1 MFWILTV
8 CLFIVATLFVL
19 VPLWMRRQA
28 RSYESAEIRNTANIA
43 LFHERANELE
53 AQLATGEIDEQ
64 QHQRLTTELEQNLL
78 ADIGDADK
86 EAIAQERLASGN
98 SDVAKS
104 KDGRFALTF
113 AVPVVLALLIPLVAY
128 FSYDR
133 WGYFEDV
140 ALMDLFERTVNNVDD
155 PEEAQAL
162 IVALGGIV
170 RENEELPW
178 AWYFLGENFANIGMF
193 GEAQIAYQRAADL
206 LPESSDKALV
216 LGRVALAMY
225 VNAGLE
231 FSPQIEAVVEQA
243 REINPNEVS
252 VLQLLAAN
260 AENNADWEAAIDYWR
275 LLIQQN
281 PNSQGA
287 QELRQNIAA
296 AQQML
301 ARQNPELASSGP
313 VLEVTV
319 RLADEL
325 ALDDKLRVFVAARN
339 AAREGM
345 PPLAA
350 MDLTVAQL
358 PTTIRLDNSSAVG
371 PFNLGSAETVY
382 ISALVSQAGV
392 ASPRPGD
399 YRVVSETLDLAAARD
414 EPLAV
419 ELTISE
425 RVTQ

>member
-1 MFWILTV
+1 LFWIITV
-8 CLFIVATLFVL
+8 CLFLVATLFVL
-19 VPLWMRRQA
+19 VPLWLRRQA
-28 RSYESAEIRNTANIA
+28 RSYESAELRNTANIA

-64 QHQRLTTELEQNLL
+64 QHQRLTAELEQNLL
-78 ADIGDADK
+78 ADIGDEEK
-86 EAIAQERLASGN
+86 EAVAQQRLASGN
-98 SDVAKS
+98 SDVAVS

-113 AVPVVLALLIPLVAY
+113 AVPVVLALLIPLAAY
-128 FSYDR
+128 VFYDR
-133 WGYFEDV
+133 WGYFDDV
-140 ALMDLFERTVNNVDD
+140 ALMGYFERTVNNTGD
-155 PEEAQAL
+155 PDEAQEL

-178 AWYFLGENFANIGMF
+178 AWYFLAENFANLGMF

-206 LPESSDKALV
+206 LPQSTDKALV

-225 VNAGLE
+225 VNADLE
-231 FSPQIEAVVEQA
+231 FSPEIEAVVAQA
-243 REINPNEVS
+243 RELNPNEVS
-252 VLQLLAAN
+252 ILQLLAAN
-260 AENNADWEAAIDYWR
+260 AENNEDWEGAIDYWR

-287 QELRQNIAA
+287 QTLRQNIAA

-301 ARQNPELASSGP
+301 ARQNPQLADDGP
-313 VLEVTV
+313 VLQVTV
-319 RLADEL
+319 RLADGIVV
-325 ALDDKLRVFVAARN
+325 DDKLRVFVAARN

-350 MDLTVAQL
+350 RDLTVADL
-358 PTTIRLDNSSAVG
+358 PATIRLDNGSAVG
-371 PFNLGSAETVY
+371 PFNLSSAETVY

-399 YRVVSETLDLAAARD
+399 YRVLSDTLDLSTASD
-414 EPLAV
+414 EALAV

-425 RVTQ
+425 QVSQ

>member
-1 MFWILTV
+1 M
-8 CLFIVATLFVL
+8 
-19 VPLWMRRQA
+19 
-28 RSYESAEIRNTANIA
+28 
-43 LFHERANELE
+43 
-53 AQLATGEIDEQ
+53 
-64 QHQRLTTELEQNLL
+64 
-78 ADIGDADK
+78 
-86 EAIAQERLASGN
+86 
-98 SDVAKS
+98 
-104 KDGRFALTF
+104 
-113 AVPVVLALLIPLVAY
+113 
-128 FSYDR
+128 
-133 WGYFEDV
+133 
-140 ALMDLFERTVNNVDD
+140 
-155 PEEAQAL
+155 
-162 IVALGGIV
+162 
-170 RENEELPW
+170 
-178 AWYFLGENFANIGMF
+178 
-193 GEAQIAYQRAADL
+193 
-206 LPESSDKALV
+206 

-275 LLIQQN
+275 PLIQQN

-339 AAREGM
+339 AAWEGM

-399 YRVVSETLDLAAARD
+399 YRVVSETLDPQRRAMNRSPLNS
-414 EPLAV
+414 PLA
-419 ELTISE
+419 SG
-425 RVTQ
+425 